1 VQLLIVHLYLK
12 LFLLKQD
19 HGSTLTCMPI
29 FMATYPLIRP
39 LEIVLSPGSCCM
51 RSSAGGSGFP
61 TGWHGPSVCGE
72 PAGGES
78 SLSSRTA
85 FWTGTFVLIF
95 LVIHVNTFFVSSRF
109 FPDGLSMHERVYEA
123 FQSPLYVTFYL
134 WRWRSWPTI

>member
-1 VQLLIVHLYLK
+1 VN
-12 LFLLKQD
+12 
-19 HGSTLTCMPI
+19 
-29 FMATYPLIRP
+29 RP
-39 LEIVLSPGSCCM
+39 AEN
-51 RSSAGGSGFP
+51 
-61 TGWHGPSVCGE
+61 
-72 PAGGES
+72 S

-134 WRWRSWPTI
+134 VALAFLAYHLKHGVQSAFQTFGLRHKKYETLIAAIAVLFWLIIPIAFAVLPLYFLLAH